1 MRKRL
6 LLGFLIVLSFLLIN
20 VAFFQNLKN
29 LPYANYYLLLLAIN
43 IDLIAL
49 VIVSA
54 VILRKLIKVYLGK
67 KRNILRRKL
76 ANILF
81 LYLFLPI
88 LFLNLISMVV
98 ILYSTKAFL
107 SSKTH
112 ELSNSAVRVYR
123 DLFSLELSKV
133 DRYRRVVT
141 LLLEKGLGEE
151 VLKLGDVE
159 SVVEVP
165 KCSYEVSEEEFAY
178 RICVTANGRHYLV
191 TLKKDVSLIQ
201 NISSFGKLALDV
213 RAFVKTRDIIT
224 GIYVF
229 LIVFISLITLLA
241 TVWLGMLV
249 ARHISEPI
257 EELSEKAMSIA
268 GGDLNVPVEVQKTG
282 DEIEDLFRAFSKMRE
297 NLKAMY
303 DQLVKERDLL
313 ERLLDALPVG
323 VLFVGPEGSKVN
335 RTFKEMFGDREPE
348 TAVEK
353 ARENPNIRVEEVE
366 TSGGK
371 VYIFE
376 DVGSLL
382 LAERFRTWQEAVK
395 RIAHEIKNPL
405 TPIRLNLERI
415 VKLAKSGQLDPKK
428 LSTLTEVILKE
439 IGRVNELISQFRHLS
454 AEREPRPQKIK
465 VSEIIK
471 DLKQLYSSA
480 GIELELLGDCEL
492 TADPTMLKEM
502 FYNLVNNSL
511 EWGASK
517 VLVEIRD
524 GEIHY
529 RDNGKG
535 LDESE
540 VENVFIPYYSKNPKG
555 MGLGMAVV
563 RRIVEDHGWSIRAV
577 PSKEGAYFVIDLR
590 SRRSTA

>member
-1 MRKRL
+1 MRRSFL
-6 LLGFLIVLSFLLIN
+6 VGFLILAAFVGIN

-43 IDLIAL
+43 IDLLAL
-49 VIVSA
+49 VVVSA
-54 VILRKLIKVYLGK
+54 IILRKLIKVYLGRK
-67 KRNILRRKL
+67 KNILRRKL

-88 LFLNLISMVV
+88 LILNLVSMIV
-98 ILYSTKAFL
+98 ILHSTKTFL

-112 ELSNSAVRVYR
+112 ELSSSAVKVYR

-133 DRYRRVVT
+133 DRYRRILSV
-141 LLLEKGLGEE
+141 LLEKGLMEE
-151 VLKLGDVE
+151 VNRLGEVE

-165 KCSYEVSEEEFAY
+165 ECSYEVSEGEFVY
-178 RICVTANGRHYLV
+178 NLCITAGERHYRVALR
-191 TLKKDVSLIQ
+191 KDVSLIQ
-201 NISSFGKLALDV
+201 NISTFGKLALDV

-257 EELSEKAMSIA
+257 ENLSERAMDIA
-268 GGDLNVPVEVQKTG
+268 GGNLEAPVDIVRTG
-282 DEIEDLFRAFSKMRE
+282 DEIEDLFRAFHSMRE

-303 DQLVKERDLL
+303 DQLVRERDLL

-323 VLFVGPEGSKVN
+323 VLYKGPDGVKTN
-335 RTFKEMFGDREPE
+335 RTFKAMFGDARDPE
-348 TAVEK
+348 EAVKE
-353 ARENPNIRVEEVE
+353 ARSRPNLRVEEIQAA
-366 TSGGK
+366 GGK

-415 VKLAKSGQLDPKK
+415 ARI
-428 LSTLTEVILKE
+428 TEVGEIDPEKLRNLTKAILKE
-439 IGRVNELISQFRHLS
+439 IERINDLISQFRHLS
-454 AEREPRPQKIK
+454 TER
-465 VSEIIK
+465 
-471 DLKQLYSSA
+471 DLKPKEIRISDLVNDLRQIYSSA
-480 GIELELLGDCEL
+480 GLDIDLKGDERIL
-492 TADPTMLKEM
+492 ADPAMLKEM
-502 FYNLVNNSL
+502 FYNLINNSL

-517 VLVEIRD
+517 VEVEVRD

-535 LDESE
+535 IGESE
-540 VENVFIPYYSKNPKG
+540 VENIFIPYYSKNPKG
-555 MGLGMAVV
+555 MGIGMAVV
-563 RRIVEDHGWSIRAV
+563 KRIAEDHGWAIKAI
-577 PSKEGAYFVIDLR
+577 PSKEGAYFLIDLR
-590 SRRSTA
+590 SRS